1 MENSINKNKLKDADC
16 KLRIFG
22 VERGDRKITIQT
34 LEKFIEGLKEAAG
47 RIFKFGTPIFNNKY
61 FKKK

>member
-34 LEKFIEGLKEAAG
+34 LEKFIEGLKEAAVWWG
-47 RIFKFGTPIFNNKY
+47 F
-61 FKKK
+61 